1 MLSIINAIPF
11 INGVFSDKCAIN
23 IADGKIVSIGKAI
36 YPNAFD
42 AKNSIVCA
50 GYIDIHTHG
59 GFGKDCMEATKDAIE
74 TICKYHL
81 STGITSFVPTTMTA
95 PIKDIENAIIN
106 IREYK
111 ENKYARIL
119 GIHLEGPF
127 LSKGAAGAH
136 KPELLVDPSDDNS
149 QFVFNNKD
157 IVSRVT
163 LAPNKKYA
171 DLFTKKAVE
180 NGIQVS
186 LGHDES
192 IDDEIYA
199 CIDNGATSVTHMYN
213 CTSRPSRRTT
223 PKKHLGL
230 TEVGLTEDRLYAE
243 VIADDRHVPNALFK
257 MIYKLKGAD
266 KICLV
271 SDSLSIAGMPKGEY
285 YIGSGDSKQKIEI
298 DDGVAVIK
306 ELNTYA
312 GSITPI
318 SKMVVN
324 LVNAGIKKE
333 DALKMATLNPAR
345 LMGYD
350 NIGDIKEGYL
360 ADLNVLNDKL
370 EVETTIFKGEVLPR

>member
-11 INGVFSDKCAIN
+11 INGAFSDKCAIN

-36 YPNAFD
+36 YPNTFD

-59 GFGKDCMEATKDAIE
+59 GFGKDCMDATKDAIE

-111 ENKYARIL
+111 DNKYARIL

-136 KPELLVDPSDDNS
+136 KPELLVDPSDDNA

-257 MIYKLKGAD
+257 MIYKLKGAN

-360 ADLNVLNDKL
+360 ADLNILNNNLD
-370 EVETTIFKGEVLPR
+370 VETTILNGEIIRQ